1 MRSGFRKKSKGLAR
15 MIRNDRITREAS
27 NTNVVLWRAAGIV
40 RHKWLVLCLK
50 ANRDEATA

>member
-1 MRSGFRKKSKGLAR
+1 